1 ASAEQDRVLIVG
13 ADLAGLILAA
23 DLLRNAI
30 QPVIID
36 RRSSRISVAS
46 QVSLNSESLELFAQ
60 LGLLDSLI
68 DKGVACGGVTVQ
80 LGTKVLAVSS
90 FAEAAAFYPF
100 RLNID
105 RNVAEEH
112 LIQYLATRVCPVYW
126 DTSII

>member
-1 ASAEQDRVLIVG
+1 MKASAEQDRVLIVG

-60 LGLLDSLI
+60 LGF
-68 DKGVACGGVTVQ
+68 VPHHT
-80 LGTKVLAVSS
+80 
-90 FAEAAAFYPF
+90 Y
-100 RLNID
+100 R
-105 RNVAEEH
+105 
-112 LIQYLATRVCPVYW
+112 YLRPST
-126 DTSII
+126 